1 MPFIPHTAADIASMM
16 AVVGVADIDELFDEI
31 PANLLSG
38 KPAAWHAEGMSE
50 MEMLRRMEERA
61 RADETGPCFLGAGA
75 YDHHIPSA
83 VWDIA
88 SRGEFMTAYT
98 PYQAEASQGTLQ
110 LVYEFQTMMAELTGM
125 DVCNASVYDGGSGL
139 AEAILMAV
147 RAGERRSRG
156 RPAGERRSVALAGAV
171 HPHYVAAARNIV
183 RQQDIE
189 IVQLPYGADGLAD
202 AALLS
207 QLPEPPAAVVA
218 QQPNFFG
225 LLENVDAVTDQA
237 HECGALTVAC
247 VNPLT
252 LGLLKPPAD
261 WGASGADIVCG
272 DGQPLGIPMA
282 SGGPSFGF
290 ICTRQSLVRQ
300 MPGRIVGGTRDL
312 DGKPGFTLTLQ
323 AREQHIRRAKATS
336 NICTNQG
343 LLVTA
348 ATVYMSLLGPEGLRN
363 VAAACHARTRDL
375 VAALGM
381 PQRFG
386 APYFHECVLRLPGN
400 KRLRGAPAT
409 GDGYSMV
416 DERGRARSLQ
426 PGSARGYP
434 SQETAQAAGAG
445 CGALGRPAQAVVEA
459 LAARGILGGL
469 ALGPYFSDLTDCLL
483 VCATEKRTAKDIR
496 QFADALK
503 ALS

>member
-1 MPFIPHTAADIASMM
+1 MPFIPHTRTDVASML
-16 AVVGVADIDELFDEI
+16 AVVGMADIDELFDEI
-31 PANLLSG
+31 PANLLNPIPG
-38 KPAAWHAEGMSE
+38 TDQGDGEPVAALAAGMSE
-50 MEMLRRMEERA
+50 MEMLRRLEERA

-110 LVYEFQTMMAELTGM
+110 LVYEFQTMMSELTGM

-139 AEAILMAV
+139 AETILMAV
-147 RAGERRSRG
+147 RSAGGRG
-156 RPAGERRSVALAGAV
+156 RRRTPGGRPTTERRSVALAGAV
-171 HPHYVAAARNIV
+171 HPLYVAAARNIV
-183 RQQDIE
+183 RHQGIE
-189 IVQLPYGADGLAD
+189 IVQLPHRENGLSD
-202 AALLS
+202 LELLTGLS
-207 QLPEPPAAVVA
+207 EPPAAVVV

-225 LLENVDAVTDQA
+225 LLEDVDAITDQA
-237 HECGALTVAC
+237 HECGALTIGC

-252 LGLLKPPAD
+252 LGLLKPPAA
-261 WGASGADIVCG
+261 WGAAGADIVCG

-300 MPGRIVGGTRDL
+300 LPGRIVGRTRDL

-348 ATVYMSLLGPEGLRN
+348 ATVYLSLLGPEGLRN
-363 VAAACHARTRDL
+363 VASACHARTRELVSALDL
-375 VAALGM
+375 
-381 PQRFG
+381 PRRFD
-386 APYFHECVLRLPGN
+386 APYFHECVLRL
-400 KRLRGAPAT
+400 
-409 GDGYSMV
+409 
-416 DERGRARSLQ
+416 
-426 PGSARGYP
+426 
-434 SQETAQAAGAG
+434 
-445 CGALGRPAQAVVEA
+445 GRPAQPVVEA
-459 LAARGILGGL
+459 LAARGILAGL
-469 ALGPYFSDLTDCLL
+469 ALGPYFGDLSDCLL
-483 VCATEKRTAKDIR
+483 VCATEKRTPRDIR
-496 QFADALK
+496 QFADALEEVVKK
-503 ALS
+503 AA

>member
-1 MPFIPHTAADIASMM
+1 MPFIPHTAADVASMM
-16 AVVGVADIDELFDEI
+16 AVVGVAEIDRLFDEI
-31 PANLLSG
+31 PPNLLNRG
-38 KPAAWHAEGMSE
+38 GGEPAAGHAEGMSE
-50 MEMLRRMEERA
+50 MEMLRRMEECA
-61 RADETGPCFLGAGA
+61 RADETGPCFLGAGS

-147 RAGERRSRG
+147 RAGARRSRG

-171 HPHYVAAARNIV
+171 HPLYVAAARNIV
-183 RQQDIE
+183 RQQGIE
-189 IVQLPYGADGLAD
+189 IVQLPHGADGLAD
-202 AALLS
+202 RELLTH
-207 QLPEPPAAVVA
+207 LPEPPAAVVV

-225 LLENVDAVTDQA
+225 LLEDVDAMTDQA
-237 HECGALTVAC
+237 RECGALTVAC

-261 WGASGADIVCG
+261 WGAGGADIVCG
-272 DGQPLGIPMA
+272 DGQSLGIPMA

-300 MPGRIVGGTRDL
+300 MPGRIVGRTRDL

-348 ATVYMSLLGPEGLRN
+348 ATIHLSLLGPEGLRN
-363 VAAACHARTRDL
+363 VAAACHARTREL
-375 VAALGM
+375 VAALDL

-386 APYFHECVLRLPGN
+386 APYFHECVLRL
-400 KRLRGAPAT
+400 A
-409 GDGYSMV
+409 
-416 DERGRARSLQ
+416 
-426 PGSARGYP
+426 
-434 SQETAQAAGAG
+434 
-445 CGALGRPAQAVVEA
+445 RPAQAVVEA

-469 ALGPYFSDLTDCLL
+469 ALGPYFSDLDDCLL
-483 VCATEKRTAKDIR
+483 VCATEKRTAKDIS

>member
-1 MPFIPHTAADIASMM
+1 MM

-31 PANLLSG
+31 PANLLG
-38 KPAAWHAEGMSE
+38 EPAAWHAVGMSE

-83 VWDIA
+83 VWDLA

-156 RPAGERRSVALAGAV
+156 RPAGGRRSVALAGAV

-183 RQQDIE
+183 RHQDIE
-189 IVQLPYGADGLAD
+189 IVQLPYGEDGLAD

-237 HECGALTVAC
+237 HECGALTIAC

-375 VAALGM
+375 VAALDM

-416 DERGRARSLQ
+416 DERGRAT
-426 PGSARGYP
+426 G
-434 SQETAQAAGAG
+434 EAAGAG

-469 ALGPYFSDLTDCLL
+469 ALGPYFSDLDRLSPCMCDGKAHGQGHPPVCRCLEES
-483 VCATEKRTAKDIR
+483 VV
-496 QFADALK
+496 K
-503 ALS
+503 AS

>member
-1 MPFIPHTAADIASMM
+1 MPFLPHTNADVASML
-16 AVVGVADIDELFDEI
+16 AVVGAANIDELFDEI
-31 PANLLSG
+31 PANLRNGSRG
-38 KPAAWHAEGMSE
+38 NNAPAADAAAGMSE
-50 MEMLRRMEERA
+50 MEMLRHMAERA

-110 LVYEFQTMMAELTGM
+110 LVYEFQTMMSELTGM

-139 AEAILMAV
+139 AETILMAV

-156 RPAGERRSVALAGAV
+156 RPAGGRRRVVLAGAV
-171 HPHYVAAARNIV
+171 HPLYVAAARNIV
-183 RQQDIE
+183 GHQGID
-189 IVQLPYGADGLAD
+189 IVQLPYGENGLAD
-202 AALLS
+202 PGLLTGLS
-207 QLPEPPAAVVA
+207 EPPAAVVV

-225 LLENVDAVTDQA
+225 LLENVDAITDQA

-247 VNPLT
+247 VNPMT
-252 LGLLKPPAD
+252 LGLLKAPAN
-261 WGASGADIVCG
+261 WGDGGADIVCG

-300 MPGRIVGGTRDL
+300 LPGRIVGRTRDL
-312 DGKPGFTLTLQ
+312 DGNPGFTLTLQ

-348 ATVYMSLLGPEGLRN
+348 ATIYLSLLGPEGLRN
-363 VAAACHARTRDL
+363 VASACHARTRDV
-375 VAALGM
+375 VAALEL
-381 PQRFG
+381 PRRFD
-386 APYFHECVLRLPGN
+386 APYFHECVLRLG
-400 KRLRGAPAT
+400 
-409 GDGYSMV
+409 
-416 DERGRARSLQ
+416 Q
-426 PGSARGYP
+426 
-434 SQETAQAAGAG
+434 
-445 CGALGRPAQAVVEA
+445 PAQPIMETMAS
-459 LAARGILGGL
+459 RGILGGL
-469 ALGPYFSDLTDCLL
+469 ALGPYFSDLSDCLL
-483 VCATEKRTAKDIR
+483 VCATEKRTASDIR
-496 QFADALK
+496 QFANALQDAVRR
-503 ALS
+503 AA

>member
-1 MPFIPHTAADIASMM
+1 MPFIPHTTADMASMM

-31 PANLLSG
+31 PANLLNRVPSRVPSRDQG
-38 KPAAWHAEGMSE
+38 DGGHAVGMSE

-61 RADETGPCFLGAGA
+61 RQDETGPCFLGAGA

-83 VWDIA
+83 VWDLA

-125 DVCNASVYDGGSGL
+125 DVCNASVYEGGSGL

-156 RPAGERRSVALAGAV
+156 RPAGGRRSVALAGAV

-183 RQQDIE
+183 RHQDIE
-189 IVQLPYGADGLAD
+189 IVQLPYGEDGLAD

-225 LLENVDAVTDQA
+225 LLENVDAVTDRA
-237 HECGALTVAC
+237 HECGALTIAC
-247 VNPLT
+247 VNPMT

-261 WGASGADIVCG
+261 WGARGADIVCG

-300 MPGRIVGGTRDL
+300 VPGRIVGRTRDL

-363 VAAACHARTRDL
+363 VAAACHARTREL
-375 VAALGM
+375 VAALDM

-386 APYFHECVLRLPGN
+386 APYFHECVLH
-400 KRLRGAPAT
+400 
-409 GDGYSMV
+409 
-416 DERGRARSLQ
+416 
-426 PGSARGYP
+426 
-434 SQETAQAAGAG
+434 
-445 CGALGRPAQAVVEA
+445 LGRPAQAVVEA

-483 VCATEKRTAKDIR
+483 VCATEKRTAKDIC

-503 ALS
+503 SLL

>member
-1 MPFIPHTAADIASMM
+1 MM
-16 AVVGVADIDELFDEI
+16 AVVGVSDIDELFDEI
-31 PANLLSG
+31 PPDLLGNQGDSQS
-38 KPAAWHAEGMSE
+38 AAGHAKGMSE
-50 MEMLRRMEERA
+50 MEMLRRMERRA

-88 SRGEFMTAYT
+88 GRGEFMTAYT

-110 LVYEFQTMMAELTGM
+110 LVYEFQTMLAELTGM

-147 RAGERRSRG
+147 RSGERRSR
-156 RPAGERRSVALAGAV
+156 RRSAGARRSVAVAGAV
-171 HPHYVAAARNIV
+171 HPLYVAAARNIV
-183 RQQDIE
+183 RQQGIE
-189 IVQLPYGADGLAD
+189 IVPLPHGENGLAD
-202 AALLS
+202 ADRLAH
-207 QLPEPPAAVVA
+207 LPTPPAAVVV

-225 LLENVDAVTDQA
+225 LLENVDALTEQA
-237 HECGALTVAC
+237 RECGALMIAC

-252 LGLLKPPAD
+252 LGLLKAPAD
-261 WGASGADIVCG
+261 WGAGGADIVCG

-300 MPGRIVGGTRDL
+300 MPGRIVGRTRDL
-312 DGKPGFTLTLQ
+312 DGEPGFTLTLQ

-348 ATVYMSLLGPEGLRN
+348 ATIYLSLLGPRGLRN
-363 VAAACHARTRDL
+363 VAAACHARTREL
-375 VAALGM
+375 VAALDL
-381 PQRFG
+381 PQRFDR
-386 APYFHECVLRLPGN
+386 PYFHECVLRL
-400 KRLRGAPAT
+400 
-409 GDGYSMV
+409 
-416 DERGRARSLQ
+416 
-426 PGSARGYP
+426 
-434 SQETAQAAGAG
+434 
-445 CGALGRPAQAVVEA
+445 GRPAEDVVEA
-459 LAARGILGGL
+459 LAACGILGGL
-469 ALGPYFSDLTDCLL
+469 ALGPYFRDLADCIL
-483 VCATEKRTAKDIR
+483 VCATEKRTPGDIG

-503 ALS
+503 AL

>member
-1 MPFIPHTAADIASMM
+1 MPFLPHTNADVASML
-16 AVVGVADIDELFDEI
+16 AVVGAADIDELFDEI
-31 PANLLSG
+31 PSNLLNTG
-38 KPAAWHAEGMSE
+38 RGNNEPAAGDAAGMSE
-50 MEMLRRMEERA
+50 MEMLRHMAERA

-110 LVYEFQTMMAELTGM
+110 LVYEFQTMMSELTGM

-139 AEAILMAV
+139 AETILMAV

-156 RPAGERRSVALAGAV
+156 GPAGGRRSVALAGAV
-171 HPHYVAAARNIV
+171 HPLYAAAARNIV
-183 RQQDIE
+183 GHQGIDI
-189 IVQLPYGADGLAD
+189 VRLPYGENGLAD
-202 AALLS
+202 PSLLTELS
-207 QLPEPPAAVVA
+207 EPPAAVVV

-225 LLENVDAVTDQA
+225 LLENVDAITDQA

-247 VNPLT
+247 VNPMT
-252 LGLLKPPAD
+252 LGLLKAPAD
-261 WGASGADIVCG
+261 WGDGGADIVCG

-300 MPGRIVGGTRDL
+300 LPGRIVGRTRDL
-312 DGKPGFTLTLQ
+312 DGNPGFTLTLQ

-348 ATVYMSLLGPEGLRN
+348 ATIYLSLLGPEGLRN
-363 VAAACHARTRDL
+363 VAGACHARTRDV
-375 VAALGM
+375 VAALDLSR
-381 PQRFG
+381 RFD
-386 APYFHECVLRLPGN
+386 APYFHECVLRL
-400 KRLRGAPAT
+400 
-409 GDGYSMV
+409 
-416 DERGRARSLQ
+416 
-426 PGSARGYP
+426 
-434 SQETAQAAGAG
+434 
-445 CGALGRPAQAVVEA
+445 GRPARPVVESMA
-459 LAARGILGGL
+459 SRGILGGL
-469 ALGPYFSDLTDCLL
+469 ALGPYFSDLSDCLL
-483 VCATEKRTAKDIR
+483 VCATEKRTTSDIR
-496 QFADALK
+496 QFANALQDAVGR
-503 ALS
+503 AA

>member
-1 MPFIPHTAADIASMM
+1 
-16 AVVGVADIDELFDEI
+16 
-31 PANLLSG
+31 
-38 KPAAWHAEGMSE
+38 
-50 MEMLRRMEERA
+50 MEMLRRMEECA
-61 RADETGPCFLGAGA
+61 RADETGPCFLGAGS

-147 RAGERRSRG
+147 RAGARRSRG
-156 RPAGERRSVALAGAV
+156 RPAGGRRSVALAGAV
-171 HPHYVAAARNIV
+171 HPLYVAAARNIV

-189 IVQLPYGADGLAD
+189 IVQLPHGADGLANRE
-202 AALLS
+202 LLTH
-207 QLPEPPAAVVA
+207 LPEPPAAVVV

-225 LLENVDAVTDQA
+225 LLEDVDAMTDQA
-237 HECGALTVAC
+237 RECGALTVAC

-261 WGASGADIVCG
+261 WGAGGADIVCG

-300 MPGRIVGGTRDL
+300 MPGRIVGRTRDL

-336 NICTNQG
+336 NICTNPGFAGDRRYHPPQPSRTRRFAQRRRRLPRPNARIGSRAG
-343 LLVTA
+343 L
-348 ATVYMSLLGPEGLRN
+348 
-363 VAAACHARTRDL
+363 AAAIRRAILSRMRPASCATGAGGCRSVGGAGHIGRTRAWTVL
-375 VAALGM
+375 
-381 PQRFG
+381 QRPG
-386 APYFHECVLRLPGN
+386 RLSP
-400 KRLRGAPAT
+400 RMC
-409 GDGYSMV
+409 DGKAH
-416 DERGRARSLQ
+416 GQGHQ
-426 PGSARGYP
+426 PVCRCLES
-434 SQETAQAAGAG
+434 S
-445 CGALGRPAQAVVEA
+445 VV
-459 LAARGILGGL
+459 
-469 ALGPYFSDLTDCLL
+469 
-483 VCATEKRTAKDIR
+483 
-496 QFADALK
+496 K
-503 ALS
+503 AF

>member
-1 MPFIPHTAADIASMM
+1 MPFIPHTEADVASML
-16 AVVGVADIDELFDEI
+16 AVVGAVSIDELFDEI
-31 PANLLSG
+31 PTNLLKATGESEAG
-38 KPAAWHAEGMSE
+38 HTPGMTE
-50 MEMLRRMEERA
+50 MEMLRHMEERA

-88 SRGEFMTAYT
+88 GRGEFMTAYT

-110 LVYEFQTMMAELTGM
+110 VVYEFQTMMSELTGM

-147 RAGERRSRG
+147 RSGERRSR
-156 RPAGERRSVALAGAV
+156 RRSAGERRSVALAGAV
-171 HPHYVAAARNIV
+171 HPLYVAAARNIV
-183 RQQDIE
+183 RQQGIE
-189 IVQLPYGADGLAD
+189 IVQVPHREDGQAD
-202 AALLS
+202 ADLLTR
-207 QLPEPPAAVVA
+207 LPESPAAVVV

-225 LLENVDAVTDQA
+225 LLENVDAVTEKA
-237 HECGALTVAC
+237 RECGALTIAC

-252 LGLLKPPAD
+252 LGLLKAPAD
-261 WGASGADIVCG
+261 WGDGGADIVCG

-300 MPGRIVGGTRDL
+300 MPGRIVGRTRDL

-348 ATVYMSLLGPEGLRN
+348 ATIYLSLLGPAGLRN
-363 VAAACHARTRDL
+363 VAAACHARTRELVTALDL
-375 VAALGM
+375 
-381 PQRFG
+381 PQRFD
-386 APYFHECVLRLPGN
+386 APYFHECVLH
-400 KRLRGAPAT
+400 
-409 GDGYSMV
+409 
-416 DERGRARSLQ
+416 
-426 PGSARGYP
+426 
-434 SQETAQAAGAG
+434 
-445 CGALGRPAQAVVEA
+445 LGRPAQAVVEA
-459 LAARGILGGL
+459 LAAHGILGGL
-469 ALGPYFSDLTDCLL
+469 ALGPYFSDLADCLL
-483 VCATEKRTAKDIR
+483 VCATEKRTPKDIS
-496 QFADALK
+496 QFTDALK
-503 ALS
+503 AL

>member
-1 MPFIPHTAADIASMM
+1 MPFLPHTKADVVSML
-16 AVVGVADIDELFDEI
+16 AIVGAADIDELFDEI
-31 PANLLSG
+31 PANLLNSSRG
-38 KPAAWHAEGMSE
+38 NNAPADGDAAGMSE
-50 MEMLRRMEERA
+50 MEMLRHMAERA

-110 LVYEFQTMMAELTGM
+110 LVYEFQTMMSELTGM

-139 AEAILMAV
+139 AETILMAV

-156 RPAGERRSVALAGAV
+156 RPADGRRRVALAGAV
-171 HPHYVAAARNIV
+171 HPLYAAAARNIV
-183 RQQDIE
+183 GHQGID
-189 IVQLPYGADGLAD
+189 IVQLPYGENGLAD
-202 AALLS
+202 LGLLTGLS
-207 QLPEPPAAVVA
+207 EPPAAVVV

-225 LLENVDAVTDQA
+225 LLENVDAITDQA

-247 VNPLT
+247 VNPMT
-252 LGLLKPPAD
+252 LGLLKAPAD
-261 WGASGADIVCG
+261 WGDGGADIVCG

-300 MPGRIVGGTRDL
+300 LPGRIVGRTRDL
-312 DGKPGFTLTLQ
+312 DGNPGFTLTLQ

-348 ATVYMSLLGPEGLRN
+348 ATIYLSLLGPEGLRN
-363 VAAACHARTRDL
+363 VASACHARTRDV
-375 VAALGM
+375 VAALEL
-381 PQRFG
+381 PRRFD
-386 APYFHECVLRLPGN
+386 APYFHECVLRLG
-400 KRLRGAPAT
+400 
-409 GDGYSMV
+409 
-416 DERGRARSLQ
+416 Q
-426 PGSARGYP
+426 
-434 SQETAQAAGAG
+434 
-445 CGALGRPAQAVVEA
+445 PAQPIVETMA
-459 LAARGILGGL
+459 SRGMLGGL
-469 ALGPYFSDLTDCLL
+469 ALGPYFSDLSDCLL
-483 VCATEKRTAKDIR
+483 VCATEKRTTSEIR
-496 QFADALK
+496 QFANALQDAVRR
-503 ALS
+503 AA